1 MGTKATRSSELS
13 YMTVVGHLCEPAVQL
28 LITDIGD
35 TSTAAPH
42 HRKPQFLVNAALLDH
57 GSMFDF
63 LCYKQREGKSI
74 HGAAQARCHARHCRQ
89 PKQHPRLRGPL
100 LHRLAKGTRLDNNAP
115 PTPPSFHNRWIWF
128 IAHLR
133 SRVWLVWLLPVPFPA
148 AGSRCLCSPGLRRGY
163 ERTRWC
169 RPERGWC

>member
-1 MGTKATRSSELS
+1 MHPEAG
-13 YMTVVGHLCEPAVQL
+13 
-28 LITDIGD
+28 IDIGNESHYAAVPSSRD
-35 TSTAAPH
+35 SQPVRCFGCTTVELRKMAAWLKQCGIRTVALQSTFVPAPH
-42 HRKPQFLVNAALLDH
+42 KPDAMRGTV
-57 GSMFDF
+57 
-63 LCYKQREGKSI
+63 
-74 HGAAQARCHARHCRQ
+74 RQ
-89 PKQHPRLRGPL
+89 PEQHPRLRGPL
-100 LHRLAKGTRLDNNAP
+100 LHRLAEGTRLDNNAP